1 MTDKTHDTPAW
12 STLFRHLKQETRD
25 RILTGLTI
33 LLLLHLFVVA
43 PLELHNPFHLRPV
56 GFVFMLLLGAGMVTL
71 ARGMVPL
78 TLLALFALLL
88 AVGFYFEDTARAST
102 VSIEVRAASWL
113 LIATAIIW
121 IVIRAVYAPGP
132 ITYARVIGAVLLY
145 VTIGI
150 FFVAL
155 YLVMAVLIPDA
166 FRGVSLRPHASLP
179 SDFVYFSFVTL
190 TTVGYGDIVPVD
202 PLVRSLCNVEAIIG
216 QIFPATVLA
225 RLVSDQVSS
234 RGTPQSPKEPS

>member
-1 MTDKTHDTPAW
+1 MTDKPSA
-12 STLFRHLKQETRD
+12 SLSPSILFRHLKPETRD

-33 LLLLHLFVVA
+33 VLLLHLFVVS
-43 PLELHNPFHLRPV
+43 PLELHNPLHLRPI
-56 GFVFMLLLGAGMVTL
+56 GLVFMVVLGSGLVIL
-71 ARGMVPL
+71 ARGVVPL
-78 TLLALFALLL
+78 AMLALFALLL
-88 AVGFYFEDTARAST
+88 GLGFYFEDTAHAST
-102 VSIEVRAASWL
+102 VSIGTRAASWL
-113 LIATAIIW
+113 LIAMAIIW
-121 IVIRAVYAPGP
+121 IVARAVYAPGP
-132 ITYARVIGAVLLY
+132 ITYARIIGAVLLY

-166 FRGVSLRPHASLP
+166 FRGVSVKPHASLP
-179 SDFVYFSFVTL
+179 TDFVYFSFTTL

-234 RGTPQSPKEPS
+234 RGAPSPKEPS